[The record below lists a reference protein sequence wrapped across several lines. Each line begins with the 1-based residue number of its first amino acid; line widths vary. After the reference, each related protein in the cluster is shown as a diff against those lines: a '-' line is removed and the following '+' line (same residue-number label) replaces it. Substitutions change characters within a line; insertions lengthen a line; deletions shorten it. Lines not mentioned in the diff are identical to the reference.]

1 LDAESFDRFLWARLQ
16 LDLISR
22 LTNDKDIR
30 EALSRLPRSL
40 NDTYTR
46 LLRQTATANAENIE
60 EVRLIIVWLVGS
72 REPLT
77 VKQLAE
83 AIAINPTIK
92 FRDVDRIATDP
103 DDLIANLGSLV
114 ITSRIGEDVVIGLA
128 HFTLFYFLRS
138 DAVRDD
144 RSIAMFHMTDV
155 EVHSVI
161 AKACMHYLSYSDFE
175 KRYEVKQGSD
185 MPLQD
190 RIKSYKLLRYAAL
203 FWPKHLR
210 AALDQP
216 GLNFDEFAPH
226 FVRFTN
232 QGLQN
237 GLFTAWLQ
245 VFHSSVVDF
254 EDEQPLYY
262 AIRFDLWQGVDI
274 LLRGGADV
282 NRVFKNG
289 LTPLQLAAAKYSQ
302 PVLRTVLQYGPRVDQ
317 KSMPRG
323 LTALHLAAES
333 GDATA
338 VRILLEAGASPHERS
353 SSGSTPFYR
362 AARSGSLATLIALY
376 EAGSDVNAATW
387 DNWTPIFEAIK
398 GDHLRVAT
406 SLIAWGADLTVRI
419 NNRSNPTPL
428 ESARI
433 YGRPDMESILE
444 LACQDFPG
452 IADITESRSLDLPAG
467 DLDDGPSDCG
477 VEILED

>member
-1 LDAESFDRFLWARLQ
+1 LDTDLFDRFLWAKLQ

-30 EALSRLPRSL
+30 EALSRLPQSL
-40 NDTYTR
+40 NDTYIR
-46 LLRQTATANAENIE
+46 LLRQTATVNAENIE

-83 AIAINPTIK
+83 AIAINPTVK

-103 DDLIANLGSLV
+103 EDLIANLGSLV
-114 ITSRIGEDVVIGLA
+114 ITSHIEEDVVIGLA
-128 HFTLFYFLRS
+128 HFTLFDFLRS

-144 RSIAMFHMTDV
+144 KSIAMFHMTDT
-155 EVHSVI
+155 EVHSII
-161 AKACMHYLSYSDFE
+161 ARACMHYLSYSDFE
-175 KRYEVKQGSD
+175 LPCEAEQDSD

-190 RIKSYKLLRYAAL
+190 RIKSYKLLRYAAF

-210 AALDQP
+210 AALVQSDF
-216 GLNFDEFAPH
+216 NFDDFAPYL
-226 FVRFTN
+226 VWFTN

-237 GLFTAWLQ
+237 GLFTSWLQ
-245 VFHSSVVDF
+245 VFHNSTVNS

-262 AIRFDLWQGVDI
+262 AITFALWQVVDI
-274 LLRGGADV
+274 LLRGGV
-282 NRVFKNG
+282 NVNQVFKNG

-302 PVLRTVLQYGPRVDQ
+302 PVLRTILQYGPRVDQ

-323 LTALHLAAES
+323 LTAMHFAAEY
-333 GDATA
+333 GRTLA

-387 DNWTPIFEAIK
+387 DNWTPIFEAIECH
-398 GDHLRVAT
+398 HLRVVT
-406 SLIAWGADLTVRI
+406 RLIAWGADLTVRI
-419 NNRSNPTPL
+419 NNRFKPTPL
-428 ESARI
+428 EFARI
-433 YGRPDMESILE
+433 YGRPDMESILG
-444 LACQDFPG
+444 LACQGFPG
-452 IADITESRSLDLPAG
+452 IADIAESSSLDLPAG

-477 VEILED
+477 IEILED

>member
-1 LDAESFDRFLWARLQ
+1 
-16 LDLISR
+16 
-22 LTNDKDIR
+22 
-30 EALSRLPRSL
+30 
-40 NDTYTR
+40 
-46 LLRQTATANAENIE
+46 
-60 EVRLIIVWLVGS
+60 
-72 REPLT
+72 
-77 VKQLAE
+77 
-83 AIAINPTIK
+83 
-92 FRDVDRIATDP
+92 
-103 DDLIANLGSLV
+103 
-114 ITSRIGEDVVIGLA
+114 
-128 HFTLFYFLRS
+128 
-138 DAVRDD
+138 
-144 RSIAMFHMTDV
+144 
-155 EVHSVI
+155 
-161 AKACMHYLSYSDFE
+161 
-175 KRYEVKQGSD
+175 
-185 MPLQD
+185 
-190 RIKSYKLLRYAAL
+190 
-203 FWPKHLR
+203 
-210 AALDQP
+210 
-216 GLNFDEFAPH
+216 
-226 FVRFTN
+226 
-232 QGLQN
+232 
-237 GLFTAWLQ
+237 
-245 VFHSSVVDF
+245 VDF
-254 EDEQPLYY
+254 EDEQSLYY

-419 NNRSNPTPL
+419 NSRSNPTPL

-477 VEILED
+477 MESLEN